1 MVTIK
6 LYLDTR
12 YSTDDDLTPL
22 KMVFTHKRTTALLPL
37 GIKLLPSQWD
47 AKKQSV
53 INHPQKEQINAFLLE
68 RRATISNILMRMTS
82 EGELLGLSVTE
93 VKNKVM
99 EELSPKSDRSI
110 MFLYRFEKYI
120 LQCKAERTKDIY
132 QSTLNKVCAFDSN
145 ASSLRFEDISKEWLR
160 RFDRWMAE
168 AHGSSI
174 NTRSIHMRN
183 IRAVFND
190 AIDNGITSA
199 YPFRKFKIKNEATVK
214 RALHVEEL
222 RRLFSMD
229 VDPWLQRYVD
239 CFKLSFMLIGINLAD
254 LLTLEK
260 DSMHLDRIQYHR
272 KKTHRLYDI
281 KVEREAMELIEKY
294 KGRWML
300 LSWGEGRTSYRSF
313 LMQMDKYLKRLN
325 EGNDGSL
332 NFSVPLTTYVARHS
346 WASIAASIDIPI
358 DTISHALGHG
368 LGNRTTAIYIDFDM
382 KKVDEANRKV
392 LDWVLYEKR

>member
-12 YSTDDDLTPL
+12 YSTNGSPTPL
-22 KMVFTHKRTTALLPL
+22 KVVFTHKRATALLPL
-37 GIKLLPSQWD
+37 GVKLLPSQWD

-99 EELSPKSDRSI
+99 EELSPKSDRTI
-110 MFLYRFEKYI
+110 LFLYRFEKYI

-132 QSTLNKVCAFDSN
+132 QSTLNKVCAFDPN
-145 ASSLRFEDISKEWLR
+145 ASSLRFEDVSKEWLR
-160 RFDRWMAE
+160 RFDKWMSE
-168 AHGSSI
+168 AHGSST

-254 LLTLEK
+254 LLTLGK
-260 DSMHLDRIQYHR
+260 DSMHLDRLQYHR

-294 KGRWML
+294 KGRESL

-325 EGNDGSL
+325 GGNDGSL

-392 LDWVLYEKR
+392 LDWVLYGKR

>member
-22 KMVFTHKRTTALLPL
+22 KVVFTHKRTTALFPL
-37 GIKLLPSQWD
+37 GVKLLPSQWD

-160 RFDRWMAE
+160 RFDRWMAD
-168 AHGSSI
+168 AHGSST

-229 VDPWLQRYVD
+229 VEPWMQRYVD

-260 DSMHLDRIQYHR
+260 DSMHLDRLQYHR

-294 KGRWML
+294 KGRERL
-300 LSWGEGRTSYRSF
+300 LSWGEGRSSYRSF

-325 EGNDGSL
+325 GGNDGSL

-368 LGNRTTAIYIDFDM
+368 LGNRLRH
-382 KKVDEANRKV
+382 E
-392 LDWVLYEKR
+392 ES

>member
-37 GIKLLPSQWD
+37 GVKLLPSQWD

-82 EGELLGLSVTE
+82 DGELLGLSVTE

-99 EELSPKSDRSI
+99 EELSPKSDKSI
-110 MFLYRFEKYI
+110 LFLYRFEKYI

-168 AHGSSI
+168 AHGSST

-222 RRLFSMD
+222 RRLFSMG
-229 VDPWLQRYVD
+229 VESWMQRYVD

-260 DSMHLDRIQYHR
+260 DSMHLDRLQYHR

-294 KGRWML
+294 KGRDRL
-300 LSWGEGRTSYRSF
+300 LSWGECRSSYRSF

>member
-37 GIKLLPSQWD
+37 GVRLLPSQWD

-82 EGELLGLSVTE
+82 DGELLGLSVTE

-99 EELSPKSDRSI
+99 EELSPKSDRTI
-110 MFLYRFEKYI
+110 LFLYRFEKYI

-132 QSTLNKVCAFDSN
+132 QSTLNKVCAFDPN

-168 AHGSSI
+168 AHGSST

-229 VDPWLQRYVD
+229 VEPWMQRYVD

-260 DSMHLDRIQYHR
+260 DSMHLDRLQYHR

-294 KGRWML
+294 KGRERL
-300 LSWGEGRTSYRSF
+300 LSWGEGRSSYRSF

-325 EGNDGSL
+325 GGNDGSL

>member
-22 KMVFTHKRTTALLPL
+22 KVVFTHKRTTALFPL
-37 GIKLLPSQWD
+37 GVKLLPSQWD

-160 RFDRWMAE
+160 RFDRWMAD
-168 AHGSSI
+168 AHGSST

-229 VDPWLQRYVD
+229 VEPWMQRYVD

-260 DSMHLDRIQYHR
+260 DSMHLDRLQYHR

-294 KGRWML
+294 KGRERL
-300 LSWGEGRTSYRSF
+300 LSWGEGRSSYRSF

-325 EGNDGSL
+325 GGNDGSL

-392 LDWVLYEKR
+392 LDWVLYGKR

>member
-12 YSTDDDLTPL
+12 YSTDNDPTPL
-22 KMVFTHKRTTALLPL
+22 KVVFTHKRTTALLPL
-37 GIKLLPSQWD
+37 GVKLLPSQWD

-160 RFDRWMAE
+160 RFDRWMAD

-214 RALHVEEL
+214 RALHIEEL

-254 LLTLEK
+254 LLTLGK
-260 DSMHLDRIQYHR
+260 DSMHLDRVQYHR

-294 KGRWML
+294 KGRDRL

-392 LDWVLYEKR
+392 LDWVLYGKR

>member
-12 YSTDDDLTPL
+12 YSTDGSPTPL
-22 KMVFTHKRTTALLPL
+22 KVVFTHKRTTALLPL
-37 GIKLLPSQWD
+37 GVKLLPSQWD
-47 AKKQSV
+47 AKKQCV

-99 EELSPKSDRSI
+99 EKLSPKSDRSI

-168 AHGSSI
+168 VHGSSI

-222 RRLFSMD
+222 RRLFSMG
-229 VDPWLQRYVD
+229 VEPWMQRYVD

-254 LLTLEK
+254 LLTLGK
-260 DSMHLDRIQYHR
+260 DSMHLDRVQYHR

-294 KGRWML
+294 KGRDRL
-300 LSWGEGRTSYRSF
+300 LSWGEGRSSYRSF

>member
-12 YSTDDDLTPL
+12 YSTDGSPTPL
-22 KMVFTHKRTTALLPL
+22 KVVFTHKRTTALLPL
-37 GIKLLPSQWD
+37 GVKLLPSQWD
-47 AKKQSV
+47 AKKQCV

-99 EELSPKSDRSI
+99 EELSPKSDKSI
-110 MFLYRFEKYI
+110 LFLYRFEKYI

-132 QSTLNKVCAFDSN
+132 QSTLSKVCAFDSN

-168 AHGSSI
+168 AHGSST

-229 VDPWLQRYVD
+229 VEPWMQRYVD

-260 DSMHLDRIQYHR
+260 DSMHLDRLQYHR

-294 KGRWML
+294 KGRERL
-300 LSWGEGRTSYRSF
+300 LSWGEGRSSYRSF

-325 EGNDGSL
+325 GGNDGSL

>member
-1 MVTIK
+1 MERK
-6 LYLDTR
+6 ERFKEAFEYLKSRGTAHTQRDIA
-12 YSTDDDLTPL
+12 L
-22 KMVFTHKRTTALLPL
+22 KMD
-37 GIKLLPSQWD
+37 S
-47 AKKQSV
+47 
-53 INHPQKEQINAFLLE
+53 
-68 RRATISNILMRMTS
+68 S
-82 EGELLGLSVTE
+82 EG
-93 VKNKVM
+93 N
-99 EELSPKSDRSI
+99 
-110 MFLYRFEKYI
+110 
-120 LQCKAERTKDIY
+120 
-132 QSTLNKVCAFDSN
+132 
-145 ASSLRFEDISKEWLR
+145 ISKAMKGDERVLTNRFLR
-160 RFDRWMAE
+160 RFNEAYGRFDRWMAD

-254 LLTLEK
+254 LLTLGK

-294 KGRWML
+294 KGRGML

>member
-12 YSTDDDLTPL
+12 YSADGNPTPL
-22 KMVFTHKRTTALLPL
+22 KVVFTHKRTTALLPL
-37 GIKLLPSQWD
+37 GVKLLPSQWD
-47 AKKQSV
+47 AKKQCV

-93 VKNKVM
+93 VKNKIM
-99 EELSPKSDRSI
+99 DELSPKSDKSI
-110 MFLYRFEKYI
+110 LFLYRFEKYV

-132 QSTLNKVCAFDSN
+132 QSTLNKVCAFDPN

-160 RFDRWMAE
+160 RFDRWMTE
-168 AHGSSI
+168 AHGSST

-229 VDPWLQRYVD
+229 VEPWMQRYVD

-254 LLTLEK
+254 LLTLGK
-260 DSMHLDRIQYHR
+260 DSMHLDRVQYHR

-294 KGRWML
+294 KGRDRL
-300 LSWGEGRTSYRSF
+300 LSWGEGRSSYRSF
-313 LMQMDKYLKRLN
+313 LMQMDKYLKRLS

>member
-12 YSTDDDLTPL
+12 YSTDDNLTPL

-37 GIKLLPSQWD
+37 GVKLLPSQWD

-82 EGELLGLSVTE
+82 DGELLGLSVTE

-160 RFDRWMAE
+160 RFDRWMAD
-168 AHGSSI
+168 AHESSI

-229 VDPWLQRYVD
+229 VEPWMQRYVD

-260 DSMHLDRIQYHR
+260 DSMHLDRLQYHR

-281 KVEREAMELIEKY
+281 KVERESMELIEKY
-294 KGRWML
+294 KGRGRL
-300 LSWGEGRTSYRSF
+300 LSWGEGRSSYRSF

>member
-12 YSTDDDLTPL
+12 YSTDGSPTPL
-22 KMVFTHKRTTALLPL
+22 KVVFTHKRTTALLPL
-37 GIKLLPSQWD
+37 GVKLLPSQWD
-47 AKKQSV
+47 AKKQCV

-99 EELSPKSDRSI
+99 DELSPKSDKSI
-110 MFLYRFEKYI
+110 LFLYRFEKYI

-132 QSTLNKVCAFDSN
+132 QSTLNKVCAFDPN

-160 RFDRWMAE
+160 RFDRWMTE
-168 AHGSSI
+168 THGSST

-229 VDPWLQRYVD
+229 VEPWMQRYVD

-260 DSMHLDRIQYHR
+260 DSMHLDRLQYHR

-294 KGRWML
+294 KGRERL
-300 LSWGEGRTSYRSF
+300 LSWGEGRSSYRSF

-325 EGNDGSL
+325 GGNDGSL

-392 LDWVLYEKR
+392 LDWVLYGKR